1 VRRWARRQG
10 NEEIFTLNSK
20 LFFGILA
27 AAAALLTPFKATCQ
41 IAPEKSPSQSTEPEY
56 KYQVFVG
63 VGYTSLN
70 QVSQSNSG
78 LLGVTASVT
87 RDWGK
92 YFGITL
98 DGGHYQWVV
107 TRANPEAAS
116 VNLYLAGP
124 EFHAPLYEKASLF
137 VHGLIG
143 AAHTGGVAIYP
154 NYSFAGGI
162 GIGTPPVAMTNSF
175 SLVAGIRAPSIVASG
190 IYGDGTSSN
199 GGIGIG
205 MGSSGNLIAL
215 INGTTDI
222 NVGSFFSSGVT
233 AAFYYSYDAT
243 TKIHRFGMNTTSSV
257 SQLTGTATR
266 TSQGASTVCYPFG
279 EYNTG
284 ADSGFAF
291 NRWIL
296 FNKAYLNGAAPSDDA
311 AFTNLIST
319 YATYI

>member
-1 VRRWARRQG
+1 M
-10 NEEIFTLNSK
+10 NSK

-162 GIGTPPVAMTNSF
+162 GIGLDYKLNSHF
-175 SLVAGIRAPSIVASG
+175 GIRA
-190 IYGDGTSSN
+190 YGDD
-199 GGIGIG
+199 I
-205 MGSSGNLIAL
+205 GSS
-215 INGTTDI
+215 
-222 NVGSFFSSGVT
+222 FSITPFQPGDSPHRRFNARASMGVT
-233 AAFYYSYDAT
+233 YKF
-243 TKIHRFGMNTTSSV
+243 
-257 SQLTGTATR
+257 
-266 TSQGASTVCYPFG
+266 
-279 EYNTG
+279 
-284 ADSGFAF
+284 
-291 NRWIL
+291 
-296 FNKAYLNGAAPSDDA
+296 
-311 AFTNLIST
+311 
-319 YATYI
+319 

>member
-1 VRRWARRQG
+1 MGTAPTPILVSTYGAG
-10 NEEIFTLNSK
+10 NSQDGSITRDAIDDLVAGMSSH
-20 LFFGILA
+20 
-27 AAAALLTPFKATCQ
+27 LLIYLSAKKITPGTAPFVDRLGNAITQHTPNATKNMSD
-41 IAPEKSPSQSTEPEY
+41 AN
-56 KYQVFVG
+56 FNG
-63 VGYTSLN
+63 H
-70 QVSQSNSG
+70 
-78 LLGVTASVT
+78 ASVT
-87 RDWGK
+87 LSTTD
-92 YFGITL
+92 
-98 DGGHYQWVV
+98 V
-107 TRANPEAAS
+107 
-116 VNLYLAGP
+116 
-124 EFHAPLYEKASLF
+124 APFYTS
-137 VHGLIG
+137 
-143 AAHTGGVAIYP
+143 
-154 NYSFAGGI
+154 AGGI